1 MRHRIVR
8 IHQRILAGEPLGKD
22 REVVLSYGLWKRR
35 YGGDPSLVGR
45 TIRMDGAEFT
55 VIGVM
60 PREFAWQFWSG
71 PRQLWV
77 PVGYTKTDFGRG
89 DNSFIAIGRL
99 RLGVNE
105 AQARSEMEAVG
116 SNVRRQYPAEDAD
129 MGATVSPLGEFDMQG
144 LRATMLALLAATL
157 PCFLVIVAFKTA
169 PVLYAGSA
177 VMGALLALMTPA
189 VMMALSEGLPP
200 SVRSGVIGFTYALA
214 IAIFGGSA
222 QFMVKWLIG
231 VLHSPLAPGL
241 YMSGALL
248 IGITAR
254 LALPLRTDV

>member
-1 MRHRIVR
+1 MLIGAAVVPFGLMMRRRLPETLAAKSQTKLPRLARRELWLALSGILMFAAVTISTYVLIYMVTFGTRTLGLEPRIAFGAV
-8 IHQRILAGEPLGKD
+8 AAT
-22 REVVLSYGLWKRR
+22 GLC
-35 YGGDPSLVGR
+35 GTL
-45 TIRMDGAEFT
+45 FN
-55 VIGVM
+55 
-60 PREFAWQFWSG
+60 
-71 PRQLWV
+71 
-77 PVGYTKTDFGRG
+77 PVGGWLADRFGFRAVML
-89 DNSFIAIGRL
+89 IA
-99 RLGVNE
+99 
-105 AQARSEMEAVG
+105 
-116 SNVRRQYPAEDAD
+116 
-129 MGATVSPLGEFDMQG
+129 
-144 LRATMLALLAATL
+144 MLALLAVTL

-222 QFMVKWLIG
+222 QFMVKWLID

-248 IGITAR
+248 IGITAQ